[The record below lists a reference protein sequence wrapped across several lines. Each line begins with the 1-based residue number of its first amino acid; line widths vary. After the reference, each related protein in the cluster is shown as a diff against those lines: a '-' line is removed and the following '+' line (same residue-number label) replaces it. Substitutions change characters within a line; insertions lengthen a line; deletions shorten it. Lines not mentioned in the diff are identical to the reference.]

1 MLRPDLC
8 DYSNTC
14 IIEKGRINVRA
25 TTNTD
30 IKQNN
35 ASF

>member
-8 DYSNTC
+8 DYSDTY
-14 IIEKGRINVRA
+14 IIEKGKINVGA